1 MDRNILRKALLTD
14 PSAAFCAGSLY
25 MVYADQKQ
33 NGRLPCLVSLPF
45 CFQVFHLVPPAGIEP
60 AQYRYRGILSV
71 LHRLRSVQIGNDSLH
86 NRRIYRCGLCNIEQ
100 FEKGCFGA
108 HKHQTNTTIYD
119 AYMPVAACAF
129 CRILV
134 YSDQGTVIRRQA
146 VGLSLE
152 KGG

>member
-1 MDRNILRKALLTD
+1 MK
-14 PSAAFCAGSLY
+14 FYLY
-25 MVYADQKQ
+25 QQKEY
-33 NGRLPCLVSLPF
+33 LKILPF
-45 CFQVFHLVPPAGIEP
+45 STTEQCLSALKTPRIQDGCGAFLVPPAGIEP

-108 HKHQTNTTIYD
+108 HKHRTNTTIYD